1 MFYTK
6 PQRLGATKLKEIR
19 GKKDQKIFTFICL
32 AVIHPL
38 KLGKNDVRLNHLP
51 LTLTCTNRGVS
62 EVRRKI
68 CIWSHSKM

>member
-6 PQRLGATKLKEIR
+6 PQRLGATKLKEM
-19 GKKDQKIFTFICL
+19 GKKGPENIYLHLFGCYPSTQ
-32 AVIHPL
+32 VR
-38 KLGKNDVRLNHLP
+38 KNDVRLNHLP